1 MTKRTTEEIVAFGE
15 SKGVEVE
22 REAKFK
28 IVRP

>member
-1 MTKRTTEEIVAFGE
+1 MRKRTTEEIVDFGE
-15 SKGVEVE
+15 VEGVRVE

>member
-1 MTKRTTEEIVAFGE
+1 MTKSATEEIVDFGE
-15 SKGVEVE
+15 SKGAEVE

>member
-1 MTKRTTEEIVAFGE
+1 MSKRTTEEIVDFGE
-15 SKGVEVE
+15 REGVRVE

>member
-1 MTKRTTEEIVAFGE
+1 MTRRTIEEIVDFGE
-15 SKGVEVE
+15 SEGVRVE